1 MAYRSNIM
9 KLTYLNTQYPKRALD
24 LRQEGLVVINLKLSR
39 DGKILDLSFAQ
50 EAKYG
55 ALNSAAE
62 RAIKRSAPYPEAPRS
77 LKGNTIELELPFN
90 FKL

>member
-39 DGKILDLSFAQ
+39 NGKILDLSFAQ

-55 ALNSAAE
+55 ALNTAAE
-62 RAIKRSAPYPEAPRS
+62 RAIKRSEPYPEAPSS